1 MLKQNTIEIN
11 LRDSLPIGRQL
22 KDYIRQKI
30 KRRDLLTG
38 DKLPSLRTLQAET
51 GISLGI
57 IRQAIG
63 DLAGEGWLRMD
74 HGRGIF
80 VANPLSGPKNIA
92 LVLPCVGPEH
102 ITRII
107 KGITEELSKVNAP
120 LMLYAAE
127 NYNDEKDIIEMLD
140 STYVAGAIVY
150 PPPVSIFANALR
162 ELNSRKVPIVL
173 VDTLIKIN
181 KLNSVSINHRKM
193 GFESMTHL
201 LQYGHRNIGLIGLDS
216 TVFSYQELLG
226 GFRDAAEKYDIS
238 FDKMPKLMGNSMDM
252 DPDNPWEAGRQAAS
266 SFIKQ
271 HPEITAI
278 IGCNEN
284 LSMGIFLGLKE
295 TGKKIPEDISLISLG
310 SIDCFKVSS
319 PAISCIN
326 QPYEEIGRL
335 AGAHMLQLLNSNSS
349 QNLVSMQLEPIFE
362 QGESVVDISC
372 KK

>member
-11 LRDSLPIGRQL
+11 LRGSLPIGRQL

-38 DKLPSLRTLQAET
+38 DKLPSLRALQAET

-63 DLAGEGWLRMD
+63 DLASEGWLRMD

-92 LVLPCVGPEH
+92 LVLPCMGPEH
-102 ITRII
+102 ITHII

-127 NYNDEKDIIEMLD
+127 NYNNEKDIIEMLD

-150 PPPVSIFANALR
+150 PPPVPIFANALR

-173 VDTLIKIN
+173 VNTLIKITRV
-181 KLNSVSINHRKM
+181 NSVSVNHRKM
-193 GFESMTHL
+193 GFESMRHL
-201 LQYGHRNIGLIGLDS
+201 LENGHRNVGLIGLDS

-226 GFRDAAEKYDIS
+226 GFRDAAEQYNIN
-238 FDKMPKLMGNSMDM
+238 FDKFPKLMGDSMEM
-252 DPDNPWEAGRQAAS
+252 APDNPWETGRRAVS

-271 HPEITAI
+271 YPETTAI

-284 LSMGIFLGLKE
+284 LSMGIFLGIKE
-295 TGKKIPEDISLISLG
+295 IGRKIPEDISLISLG

-319 PAISCIN
+319 PTISCVN

-335 AGAHMLQLLNSNSS
+335 AAIHMLQLLNSNNS
-349 QNLVSMQLEPIFE
+349 NNPVAMQLDPIFE
-362 QGESVVDISC
+362 ERESVANISR
-372 KK
+372 